1 MERTTWGDVNQPIP
15 SLAPAGTQLNVTRRW
30 RLGLGEVNLLKWHPG
45 EPWEP
50 WVAGYLRSHVG
61 KKTYLQGPHSVVAE
75 RVGVGT

>member
-1 MERTTWGDVNQPIP
+1 M
-15 SLAPAGTQLNVTRRW
+15 
-30 RLGLGEVNLLKWHPG
+30 GEVNLLKWHPG